1 MRDLMS
7 YASFCME
14 MLDEINIPYSKVEK
28 FTVNTRARQWGLCS
42 LRDGKYYIQ
51 INVTLLDERNGED
64 GLINTILHELLH
76 TCPDCM
82 NHGAQWKFWAEKVRK
97 AYGYNI
103 KRTSD
108 NDEKEVTTG
117 NLNYHQREYKYHVY
131 CEKCGKLVTRRKRRS
146 DLLDNLG
153 RYVHSGCGGKL
164 YYTDTEYPDSKFV
177 VYSIKTAA
185 NN

>member
-1 MRDLMS
+1 MRDLMT
-7 YASFCME
+7 YANFCME
-14 MLDEINIPYSKVEK
+14 KLDEIGIPYNHVEE
-28 FTVNTRARQWGLCS
+28 FTINTRARRWGLCS
-42 LRDGKYYIQ
+42 LRYGKYYIQ

-76 TCPDCM
+76 TCPNCM
-82 NHGAQWKFWAEKVRK
+82 DHGAQWKFWAEKVRK

-117 NLNYHQREYKYHVY
+117 NLNYHKREYKYLVY
-131 CEKCGKLVTRRKRRS
+131 CKKCGKLVGKRKRKC
-146 DLLDNLG
+146 DVLDNIG
-153 RYVHSGCGGKL
+153 RYRHGGGCGGNL
-164 YYTDTEYPDSKFV
+164 YYTYADSD
-177 VYSIKTAA
+177 YRAAA

>member
-7 YASFCME
+7 YANFCME
-14 MLDEINIPYSKVEK
+14 MLDEINIPYSKVEQ
-28 FTVNTRARQWGLCS
+28 FTINTRARRWGLCS
-42 LRDGKYYIQ
+42 LRNGKYYIQ

-82 NHGAQWKFWAEKVRK
+82 DHGTQWKFWAEKVRK

-108 NDEKEVTTG
+108 DEEKEVTTG
-117 NLNYHQREYKYHVY
+117 NLNYHKREYKYLVY
-131 CEKCGKLVTRRKRRS
+131 CKKCGKLVGKRKRKC
-146 DLLDNLG
+146 DVLDNIG
-153 RYVHSGCGGKL
+153 RYRHGGGCGGNL
-164 YYTDTEYPDSKFV
+164 YYTYADSD
-177 VYSIKTAA
+177 YRAAA